1 MFNYST
7 RSVHSA
13 GNWKFLLGKLIFLI
27 SEGKVPLSG
36 LMLGRADLLT
46 LAVFCCCISE
56 SQYLELVMVFLTLW
70 EFCFALSELCDFV
83 QSDGDRLFSCC
94 LLNSFQDEFT
104 SRQRFQLI

>member
-13 GNWKFLLGKLIFLI
+13 GNWKFLLGKLIFLM

-46 LAVFCCCISE
+46 LAVFCCYISE
-56 SQYLELVMVFLTLW
+56 SQYLELVVAFLTLW
-70 EFCFALSELCDFV
+70 EFEFCFALSELCDFV
-83 QSDGDRLFSCC
+83 QSDRGQTVVS
-94 LLNSFQDEFT
+94 
-104 SRQRFQLI
+104 

>member
-36 LMLGRADLLT
+36 LMLGRDDLLT

-70 EFCFALSELCDFV
+70 ELRVLLCT
-83 QSDGDRLFSCC
+83 Q
-94 LLNSFQDEFT
+94 
-104 SRQRFQLI
+104 